1 MGDWELILEEKR
13 FWNRRIVVGSV
24 VWGTIFDFVDRER
37 CRR

>member
-24 VWGTIFDFVDRER
+24 VWENIFGG
-37 CRR
+37 